1 MLVAGIT
8 SSITSFVGNHSVVAV
23 FALLIVAAVFPAA
36 SELVMLYA
44 GAVAAGAFA
53 GAHVVLFGHTVSS
66 HVGAYL
72 AMVVAGV
79 AGNLVGASIG
89 WAIGDYGGRPLLERH
104 GRFLHVTPVKLER
117 AERWFDRNAALAVLL
132 GFAAPIVRSF
142 VAIPAGIARV
152 PFVRFL
158 LLALVGCA
166 LFCFAFAGIGWGVGA
181 SYGSVRR
188 YVDYIALV
196 GIVVAAA
203 YIGWVRLRSTRLARG
218 RASDTSH

>member
-1 MLVAGIT
+1 VLVAGIT
-8 SSITSFVGNHSVVAV
+8 SSITSFVGHHSIVAV
-23 FALLIVAAVFPAA
+23 FALLVFAAVFPAA

-53 GAHVVLFGHTVSS
+53 DAHVAVFGHTITN
-66 HVGAYL
+66 HAAAYL
-72 AMVVAGV
+72 AMVAAGV

-104 GRFLHVTPVKLER
+104 GRALHVTPAKLDR
-117 AERWFDRNAALAVLL
+117 AERWFDRYGALAVLL
-132 GFAAPIVRSF
+132 GFALPIVRSF

-152 PFVRFL
+152 PFGRFIV
-158 LLALVGCA
+158 LAFLGCA
-166 LFCFAFAGIGWGVGA
+166 LFCFTFAGIGWAVGA

-188 YVDYIALV
+188 YVDYIALLV
-196 GIVVAAA
+196 ILLGVAYFVWA
-203 YIGWVRLRSTRLARG
+203 RLRSTRLARG